1 MGNFQGNKLYQ
12 QNQMIKC
19 LKKDAQQSLL
29 TQDDRTVAPYAV
41 NGNKWFG
48 FDDEYSIRRKSE
60 YIISMGLGGGM
71 LWSVD
76 TDDFNGQCGKAFP
89 LLVAMNEVSILR

>member
-1 MGNFQGNKLYQ
+1 M
-12 QNQMIKC
+12 
-19 LKKDAQQSLL
+19 
-29 TQDDRTVAPYAV
+29 

-89 LLVAMNEVSILR
+89 LLVAMNEVLNSEISDESRYKNSKEYSL